1 MSSSSPNPDASKKHF
16 ALIAGA
22 SHGARCWYKL
32 SALLTS
38 AGYDVTALGLA
49 ACGVHPE
56 EDLKLALSLLRFCP
70 LGCIHDEIKL
80 ANEKYGSV
88 RKVFIVC
95 DLLAEVDGQ

>member
-56 EDLKLALSLLRFCP
+56 ERWTV
-70 LGCIHDEIKL
+70 
-80 ANEKYGSV
+80 NENPPNEVQVINGTEH
-88 RKVFIVC
+88 IVMFSKPQEFFSY
-95 DLLAEVDGQ
+95 LQAIAEN